1 MMGWWKQLCGF
12 CGKVTLIPAVHF
24 RWNSPK
30 TKIAATLGINLA
42 SSDVLFRIC
51 RCLKSLRALMNVKTW
66 LWTQKVGLVFS
77 LNLCLFPF
85 PFLKYLPFRAH
96 IHIAPLTA
104 AFKMINGCVW
114 TALRDDLYFEVGSLL
129 ALSLVHGG
137 PPVGF
142 FSPALYHSLF
152 NYPTNYR
159 PTLQD
164 LGDTAFAHK
173 IRQVSLVF
181 LDIVLQNCCCIE
193 LCDYS
198 EPNGGCTSDKF

>member
-1 MMGWWKQLCGF
+1 M
-12 CGKVTLIPAVHF
+12 
-24 RWNSPK
+24 
-30 TKIAATLGINLA
+30 
-42 SSDVLFRIC
+42 
-51 RCLKSLRALMNVKTW
+51 
-66 LWTQKVGLVFS
+66 
-77 LNLCLFPF
+77 
-85 PFLKYLPFRAH
+85 
-96 IHIAPLTA
+96 
-104 AFKMINGCVW
+104 
-114 TALRDDLYFEVGSLL
+114 
-129 ALSLVHGG
+129 
-137 PPVGF
+137 GF

-181 LDIVLQNCCCIE
+181 LDIVLQNRCCIE